1 MIFDQFI
8 EEYKGKEV
16 GYPNDNYFKGECLS
30 LTKWHI
36 KEVYGID
43 PPPSGCNGARC
54 YWSIFPNPLG
64 TVFKKVPNTPDLI
77 PKKGWIAVWNGNVG
91 GGAGHIGSVA
101 DDKATKTTFN
111 SFDQNWGSRKAQI
124 VTHNY
129 NNVYG
134 FLVPLKGDNMS
145 DMYNGYDLSNR
156 ESMKVAVDVLVRVQ
170 KGEFVEKSKL
180 DELVKVKTAELSSKI
195 SNYEKEIKGLN
206 IQIELL
212 KKDKQEQ
219 SVQIKSLQE
228 TIKKLNTALENCN
241 TQTPGEDDLESDYEI
256 TGKKIIEVSGNTTI
270 ETSYKRKA

>member
-1 MIFDQFI
+1 MTFDQFI

-54 YWSIFPNPLG
+54 YWSIFPSPLD

-77 PKKGWIAVWNGNVG
+77 PKKGWIAVWDGSVGN
-91 GGAGHIGSVA
+91 GAGHIGSVA

-111 SFDQNWGSRKAQI
+111 SFDANWGSRKAQI

-134 FLVPLKGDNMS
+134 FLVPLKEDNMS

-170 KGEFVEKSKL
+170 KGEFVEKSK
-180 DELVKVKTAELSSKI
+180 
-195 SNYEKEIKGLN
+195 YEE
-206 IQIELL
+206 
-212 KKDKQEQ
+212 D
-219 SVQIKSLQE
+219 
-228 TIKKLNTALENCN
+228 IKKLNTALENCN
-241 TQTPGEDDLESDYEI
+241 TQVPGEEDLEQNYEV
-256 TGKKIIEVSGNTTI
+256 TGKKIIKQVGDTTI
-270 ETSYKRKA
+270 ETTYKVKE